1 MNTFSNKLRIS
12 EWNNVIHLIN
22 QTLTEINQSP
32 DNKTF
37 NQLYDQLARSY
48 MELILLHENIQA
60 DIHAS
65 VTQFKKMTAIFLLLE
80 NMDRENCP
88 AQTCADT
95 LNIDVSIIRQAYK
108 KIEENPETYKSEV
121 YSLLKNKLPTL

>member
-65 VTQFKKMTAIFLLLE
+65 VTQ
-80 NMDRENCP
+80 
-88 AQTCADT
+88 
-95 LNIDVSIIRQAYK
+95 
-108 KIEENPETYKSEV
+108 
-121 YSLLKNKLPTL
+121 